1 LHYANIS
8 IGIYARASCGGII
21 FFLSCFLWISPIENG
36 WRPNLKCGRLAFFFD
51 ILICVFATL
60 QSRHFGI
67 FILMCFHFS
76 SLNAPCYW
84 QAHTRLSIYE
94 LFIDNKYG

>member
-1 LHYANIS
+1 MRTFLLVFMRVLLA
-8 IGIYARASCGGII
+8 AAL
-21 FFLSCFLWISPIENG
+21 FFSLAVFYGYPPLKMDG
-36 WRPNLKCGRLAFFFD
+36 RPNLKCGRLAFFFD